1 VSSLVCGLP
10 LCLGCSELVSVEA
23 GCADDG
29 LRAMVELA
37 GGGGWLLWRP
47 IYGEMKKRT
56 GISGFSQA
64 GGWFRR
70 MGCWVYRV
78 VMGRAIEAK

>member
-1 VSSLVCGLP
+1 
-10 LCLGCSELVSVEA
+10 
-23 GCADDG
+23 
-29 LRAMVELA
+29 MVEPT